1 MAAKGQQ
8 QKGFADYEDR
18 HIDENHPYDGSGFAP
33 RTCTDLFCLVLF
45 VLYLFGMGCIT
56 ADAFRN
62 GDPRRLTHGFDY
74 KGHLCGVD
82 PIVQGKPLLY
92 WCGAGH
98 VAEDGVPVALD
109 LKFPTCVAA
118 CPMDTRTD
126 MVCLGVEQVQLG
138 NTGEKPYL
146 TEKTIIM
153 ETTAKQMSY
162 PTYEFRGRYCL
173 PHLAASNLP
182 QNDALTASLMG
193 SQGILQ
199 EPWFK
204 LGADLG
210 GFRRCWLVIG
220 GSMLLAIFLGYT
232 YLLLLTW
239 NTKLVVDAILFL
251 LILGFALGGIFFLIG
266 DFLSGGTL
274 GRWEASNLLFRQ
286 YALDNART
294 ASRLAGF
301 GCLVTSLALVCLICY
316 AQDAWR
322 AGIGCV
328 EASRDCILS
337 MPSLLILPL
346 LEALWKLCLG
356 LFLLNSLAWLLS
368 TANMRPDFIS
378 VKDEVVGGLTR
389 SLVLSPKTK
398 VMAACYIFGAF
409 WLLELANAVSQFVIS
424 YSVVLWY
431 YTPKPKGFGPHIPL
445 VRGFI
450 VGIVFHL
457 GTLALGALL
466 VAICRPPRLMLALIN
481 KQAASGDNI
490 VCEVLRQCTSSCD
503 TFFHRYLEPLSKNA
517 YIDVCISSTSFCAAA
532 KNSSVFIRT
541 EGGSV
546 LAMTGACFIYCITG
560 VLGISA
566 AVAEFAYILV
576 ATNSWFTDDDS
587 LQYVADPLFITAI
600 CAILG
605 ASIAISFMVVFDHSA
620 DTLLYTYV
628 WNKSHGHNTVQ
639 KYAPDV
645 LAMLTDYRP
654 LPKPN
659 RGPAQ
664 REGGR
669 FHALSSLFSS
679 TMHVKASSHPEEQQA
694 LMRTQ

>member
-1 MAAKGQQ
+1 
-8 QKGFADYEDR
+8 
-18 HIDENHPYDGSGFAP
+18 
-33 RTCTDLFCLVLF
+33 
-45 VLYLFGMGCIT
+45 
-56 ADAFRN
+56 
-62 GDPRRLTHGFDY
+62 
-74 KGHLCGVD
+74 
-82 PIVQGKPLLY
+82 
-92 WCGAGH
+92 
-98 VAEDGVPVALD
+98 
-109 LKFPTCVAA
+109 
-118 CPMDTRTD
+118 
-126 MVCLGVEQVQLG
+126 
-138 NTGEKPYL
+138 
-146 TEKTIIM
+146 
-153 ETTAKQMSY
+153 
-162 PTYEFRGRYCL
+162 
-173 PHLAASNLP
+173 
-182 QNDALTASLMG
+182 
-193 SQGILQ
+193 
-199 EPWFK
+199 
-204 LGADLG
+204 
-210 GFRRCWLVIG
+210 
-220 GSMLLAIFLGYT
+220 MLLAIFLGYA

-239 NTKLVVDAILFL
+239 NTKLAVDVILFL
-251 LILGFALGGIFFLIG
+251 LILGFVVGGTFFLIG
-266 DFLSGGTL
+266 DVLSGGTL
-274 GRWEASNLLFRQ
+274 EHWEASNLIFRQ
-286 YALDNART
+286 YALDTARM
-294 ASRLAGF
+294 ASRLAGL
-301 GCLVTSLALVCLICY
+301 GCFVTSLVLVCLTCY
-316 AQDAWR
+316 AQDASR
-322 AGIGCV
+322 AGMGCV

-389 SLVLSPKTK
+389 SLVLSPEAK
-398 VMAACYIFGAF
+398 VMAACYIFGTF

-466 VAICRPPRLMLALIN
+466 VAICRPLRLMFTLIN
-481 KQAASGDNI
+481 NKASSGDNF
-490 VCEVLRQCTSSCD
+490 VCEVLRQCASTCHVC
-503 TFFHRYLEPLSKNA
+503 FRRYLEPLSKNA

-532 KNSSVFIRT
+532 KTSLGFIST

-566 AVAEFAYILV
+566 AVAEFAYIVV
-576 ATNSWFTDDDS
+576 ATNSEFTTDNS
-587 LQYVADPLFITAI
+587 LNYVADPLFVTAI

-639 KYAPDV
+639 KYAPDI
-645 LAMLTDYRP
+645 LAMLTEYRP

-664 REGGR
+664 REGNR
-669 FHALSSLFSS
+669 FHALSSLFTS
-679 TMHVKASSHPEEQQA
+679 TTHMKASSNPEEQQA
-694 LMRTQ
+694 LMRTR